1 MKIQLGQLSVI
12 PPRLVLEVGGTS
24 TKQAAMPGE
33 LKSPPTWNLEGGGNS
48 TLQAQLPARLKS
60 PPLQAQVWGGSRWA
74 DLAVSIHPL
83 LSVYSAVVLCMLISI
98 YTWFNDLNNS
108 PEVIRHLK
116 DIIPQWYIAA
126 ALTLKLCEC
135 CIKDVQI
142 PHCTH
147 VWVCA
152 QCSDVW
158 WTPAIL
164 IEIYHRENKTLYW
177 QPQAH
182 HVLVFFR
189 IQ

>member
-1 MKIQLGQLSVI
+1 MDWALLKQPNLCEENVILWRVTWIRDICDIVLCPVEFIFITSQEFKIKL
-12 PPRLVLEVGGTS
+12 R
-24 TKQAAMPGE
+24 K
-33 LKSPPTWNLEGGGNS
+33 KRY
-48 TLQAQLPARLKS
+48 TLYWWKTFRGIS
-60 PPLQAQVWGGSRWA
+60 NYI
-74 DLAVSIHPL
+74 SIHPL

-158 WTPAIL
+158 WTSAIL

-182 HVLVFFR
+182 VLVFFR

>member
-1 MKIQLGQLSVI
+1 M
-12 PPRLVLEVGGTS
+12 
-24 TKQAAMPGE
+24 
-33 LKSPPTWNLEGGGNS
+33 
-48 TLQAQLPARLKS
+48 
-60 PPLQAQVWGGSRWA
+60 
-74 DLAVSIHPL
+74 
-83 LSVYSAVVLCMLISI
+83 YSAVVLCMLISI

-135 CIKDVQI
+135 CIKDVQN

-177 QPQAH
+177 QPLARD
-182 HVLVFFR
+182 VLVFFHLQWIVDFR
-189 IQ
+189 PPSIHRGFCHCAQKICLRTSNRLPVFTRPFYPAVSLMAAASSSTLVHSHFDGDF

>member
-1 MKIQLGQLSVI
+1 MDWALLKQPNLCEENVILWRVTWIRDICDSVLCPVEFIFITSQEFKIKYKTTKDIHSIDGRLFVALVI
-12 PPRLVLEVGGTS
+12 IY
-24 TKQAAMPGE
+24 
-33 LKSPPTWNLEGGGNS
+33 
-48 TLQAQLPARLKS
+48 QLP
-60 PPLQAQVWGGSRWA
+60 
-74 DLAVSIHPL
+74 IHPL

-135 CIKDVQI
+135 CIKDVQN